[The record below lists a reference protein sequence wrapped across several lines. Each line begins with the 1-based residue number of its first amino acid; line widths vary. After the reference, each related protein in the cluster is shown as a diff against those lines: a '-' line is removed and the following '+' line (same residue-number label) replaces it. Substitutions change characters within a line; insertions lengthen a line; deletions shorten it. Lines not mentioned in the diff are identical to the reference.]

1 MRGVADPEKMAQM
14 FARPSYAA
22 QDWVHLCTW
31 DYFVGQWIYLQ
42 GLDKGLFTR
51 LSLLVTFNAGMPP
64 LALCIQH
71 PCHTHSSLLPS
82 AHLMRL
88 SRVPVWTALR
98 TCLP

>member
-1 MRGVADPEKMAQM
+1 MEGVSCFREQLETMRVVADPEKMAQM

-42 GLDKGLFTR
+42 GLEKGLFTR

-64 LALCIQH
+64 LALCIQN
-71 PCHTHSSLLPS
+71 PCHTH
-82 AHLMRL
+82 
-88 SRVPVWTALR
+88 
-98 TCLP
+98 